1 MGIPEEQ
8 EISDGKKRVAI
19 LVDTETHMMPALA
32 REMVRRNHNLVIG
45 NVADG
50 LAEELKQMG
59 GDVEVV
65 SEKLDLTKSDSVQK
79 LVDAANKRFGGF
91 DSACIRSGA
100 HGNVNVFEVTAE
112 ECDTLYEGNFKSVLF
127 ALQAVVPP
135 LVSQGSGQV
144 VINTSSTGL
153 RPVAFSPIYSAMR
166 AAANSLVRSTALAV
180 ASKGVVVNATGSYAI
195 DYPAARKDMGADD
208 PEGRKKAEA
217 TIPMKRLGKPEEVA
231 YFTASLIDGV
241 GTFQTGQFFSI
252 DGGWAFE

>member
-1 MGIPEEQ
+1 
-8 EISDGKKRVAI
+8 
-19 LVDTETHMMPALA
+19 MMPALA

-45 NVADG
+45 NVVDG
-50 LAEELKQMG
+50 LADELKNMG
-59 GDVEVV
+59 ADVEVV

-100 HGNVNVFEVTAE
+100 HGNVNVLEVTEE
-112 ECDTLYEGNFKSVLF
+112 ECDRLYEGNFKSVLF
-127 ALQAVVPP
+127 ALQALVPP
-135 LVSQGSGQV
+135 LVSKGSGQI
-144 VINTSSTGL
+144 VINTSSTSI
-153 RPVAFSPIYSAMR
+153 RPVTFSPIYSAMR
-166 AAANSLVRSTALAV
+166 SAANALVRVTALQV
-180 ASKGVVVNATGSYAI
+180 ASTGVVVNATGSYAI

-231 YFTASLIDGV
+231 YFAATLLDGV